1 MQRVSTIAI
10 DGQVASGKTAVG
22 RLLAQRLGFQFLDTG
37 LMYRAVTV
45 IAINAKASLAY
56 PESIVALARGTNIK
70 FPDLRVDQR
79 VVIDGWDATDS
90 LRSSKVELL
99 VSHVAQIPGVRDVL
113 VAEQRKLAATGC
125 MVMAGRDIGTVVL
138 PGADLKLFLC
148 ASLEERTKRRWEQY
162 IQEGRT
168 SAFSEIG
175 NELEQ
180 RDRLDTER
188 YLSPLR
194 QAEEAIVLDTDDAG
208 VDELVTKI
216 LQLVADGECNG

>member
-22 RLLAQRLGFQFLDTG
+22 RLLAQSLGFQFLDTG

-45 IAINAKASLAY
+45 MAINAKASPDY
-56 PESIVALARGTNIK
+56 PASIVALARGANIR

-79 VVIDGWDATDS
+79 VVIDGWDATGS
-90 LRSSKVELL
+90 LRSPEVELL

-113 VAEQRKLAATGC
+113 VAQQRELASTGSI
-125 MVMAGRDIGTVVL
+125 VMAGRDIGTVVL
-138 PGADLKLFLC
+138 PDADLKLFLC
-148 ASLEERTKRRWEQY
+148 ASLRERTKRRWEQY
-162 IQEGRT
+162 IGEGRT
-168 SAFSEIG
+168 SVFSEIA

-194 QAEEAIVLDTDDAG
+194 QAEEAIVLDTEGTG

-216 LQLVADGECNG
+216 LQLVADGVWNA